1 MLASIITTLF
11 FSLFGLTAAAQP
23 KTNAWALP
31 GNNSFPEGIARQAR
45 SPYFYTGSWITGTI
59 WRGNVNKPD
68 VEVFIPGGNEFNIT
82 SASGMKVTKDNNLVV
97 AGAATGK
104 VFVICLESQQL
115 LHRFQAP
122 EGALLND
129 LAVAKNGNIF
139 ITDSFLPK
147 LYVITPEH
155 LENESVDQELETFA
169 KLEAPFEHETGQF
182 NSNGIVVTDD
192 QENVLIGDYNSH
204 AIFRL
209 CLGSK
214 TITKVDFGN
223 VAIGSPDGMLMRGNT
238 LYAVNGDS
246 TLDTEAFID
255 VFDIRKPYTTG
266 KHVRR
271 IKGQGMLLPST
282 AAFDGNDLLV
292 ANFQIGKAA
301 TADPTLPFTIVRV
314 STKKSRTRGSRM
326 PA

>member
-11 FSLFGLTAAAQP
+11 FSLFGLTAAAQS
-23 KTNAWALP
+23 KINAWALP

-45 SPYFYTGSWITGTI
+45 SPFFYTGSWITGTI
-59 WRGNVNKPD
+59 WRGHVNKPD
-68 VEVFIPGGNEFNIT
+68 VEVFIPAGNDFNLT
-82 SASGMKVTKDNNLVV
+82 SASGMKVTNDNMLIV

-104 VFVICLESQQL
+104 VFVICLESREMT
-115 LHRFQAP
+115 HRFQAP

-129 LAVAKNGNIF
+129 LVVAKNGNIF

-147 LYVITPEH
+147 LYVITPQH
-155 LENESVDQELETFA
+155 LENGNIDQELETFA
-169 KLEAPFEHETGQF
+169 ELEAPFEHETGQF
-182 NSNGIVVTDD
+182 NSNGIVVTAD

-223 VAIGSPDGMLMRGNT
+223 ATIGSPDGMLIRGNT

-246 TLDTEAFID
+246 TMGTQAFID

-266 KHVRR
+266 RHVRR
-271 IKGQGMLLPST
+271 IEGQGMLLPST
-282 AAFDGNDLLV
+282 AAFDGNDILV

-301 TADPTLPFTIVRV
+301 TSDPTLPFTIVRV
-314 STKKSRTRGSRM
+314 STKKARGNRM
-326 PA
+326 PS